1 MIANE
6 CSFQGTYV
14 RRAFNEIL
22 FFFES
27 PKIIQFLMVEC
38 TNFEAFTFPMCSF
51 LVRISKLAPLQ
62 SKITLT
68 CRNLPTLHDSCVYSA
83 VITAFPSSSFQPPP
97 PPAPRPCVG
106 PGMFIHLQRA
116 LLPKG
121 VSVLCLVFRA
131 RGTAFL
137 LGTFVAY
144 PAPSRFGAR
153 FWRCITLLH
162 PVRDF
167 PSFSIAP
174 ERNIQPHLEPFSP
187 FASYCYAG

>member
-1 MIANE
+1 MK
-6 CSFQGTYV
+6 Y
-14 RRAFNEIL
+14 

-27 PKIIQFLMVEC
+27 PKIIQFLMVEI

-68 CRNLPTLHDSCVYSA
+68 CRNLPTLHGSCVYSA

-97 PPAPRPCVG
+97 PPPRQCGG

-121 VSVLCLVFRA
+121 VSVLAVLLSFWVRSSLTLRRA
-131 RGTAFL
+131 
-137 LGTFVAY
+137 V
-144 PAPSRFGAR
+144 S
-153 FWRCITLLH
+153 
-162 PVRDF
+162 VRDF

-174 ERNIQPHLEPFSP
+174 ERNIQPHLEPFPP
-187 FASYCYAG
+187 FAYCYAG